1 MLFIIGAWGAGR
13 GVSQAGLLEVLARR
27 FVAAGAAAAGY
38 AALSLA
44 LHAALLLPGSPPGPG
59 PGPAGAGSSPALTLL
74 FTLQRCREF
83 VWSIFLYLPTSCR
96 PRLLNL

>member
-44 LHAALLLPGSPPGPG
+44 LHAALLLPGSG
-59 PGPAGAGSSPALTLL
+59 PGPAAAGSSPALTLL

>member
-1 MLFIIGAWGAGR
+1 MLFIIGACGAGR

-59 PGPAGAGSSPALTLL
+59 SPSVAGSSPALTLL

-83 VWSIFLYLPTSCR
+83 VWSIFYIYLLAVAR
-96 PRLLNL
+96 EF